1 MKTRSEART
10 EKGWQGFDRMA
21 GLVSLFLVL
30 LLLAVSLFRT
40 GLVGAPFGGSETEQ
54 SAPLATDEQ
63 PAESADVAMADAQQA
78 DSAVSDDAT
87 EDSPASASDD
97 QPAPAF
103 ERIETYIDSPVLA
116 GKPDSATT
124 QRKRQSAGDASLVV
138 PILEL
143 RADNGKLAIDGIIGS
158 EQTRKKIVRA
168 ALERFGM
175 RNITDRVAVSAGIGS
190 FSWTSDPKDILVL
203 VGTPEQ
209 ATSVRIDGNSV
220 TLTGEVKE
228 RADKEARGLAAQQLF
243 GAAASIDNR
252 IRVAGIDSSPAEK
265 TATAQSSAPNKID
278 LSGAGQPIA
287 DSSKSDAAA
296 AQPGALVSAEDSPQG
311 EPDED
316 GKTVLTAESPKDVK
330 ASQCARIATG
340 LVIPFLSGRSALTDD
355 GRAALQAVAP
365 CLERRRYIVGGHTD
379 SRGSAIGNLVLSQAR
394 AQAVVDFLVAE
405 GVPSDQLIPKGYGE
419 TRPVDTNRTEKG
431 RARNR
436 RIDFRFAN

>member
-10 EKGWQGFDRMA
+10 DKGWQGFDRMA

-40 GLVGAPFGGSETEQ
+40 GIVEAPFGGTGTEQ
-54 SAPLATDEQ
+54 AAPLATDDSSAPQ
-63 PAESADVAMADAQQA
+63 PADPVKAQVETAGADTTDSSAGSNEAA
-78 DSAVSDDAT
+78 AVS
-87 EDSPASASDD
+87 SD
-97 QPAPAF
+97 QSSPAF

-116 GKPDSATT
+116 GEPDSAAQ

-143 RADNGKLAIDGIIGS
+143 RADNGKLSIDGIIGS

-175 RNITDRVAVSAGIGS
+175 RNITDRIAVSAGIGS

-203 VGTPEQ
+203 IGTPEQ

-220 TLTGEVKE
+220 TLTGQVRD

-252 IRVAGIDSSPAEK
+252 IRVAGDSPSEPSTSASTDQPA
-265 TATAQSSAPNKID
+265 TPAKID
-278 LSGAGQPIA
+278 IANAGQPIA
-287 DSSKSDAAA
+287 DTNKPQAAA
-296 AQPGALVSAEDSPQG
+296 TVSAEDSPEG
-311 EPDED
+311 EPPED
-316 GKTVLTAESPKDVK
+316 GNTILTAEAPKNVK

-340 LVIPFLSGRSALTDD
+340 LVIPFLSGRSELTDD
-355 GRAALQAVAP
+355 GRAALKAVAP

-394 AQAVVDFLVAE
+394 AQAVVDFLVSE
-405 GVPSDQLIPKGYGE
+405 GVPTDQLIPKGYGE
-419 TRPVDTNRTEKG
+419 TRPVDTNRNEKG